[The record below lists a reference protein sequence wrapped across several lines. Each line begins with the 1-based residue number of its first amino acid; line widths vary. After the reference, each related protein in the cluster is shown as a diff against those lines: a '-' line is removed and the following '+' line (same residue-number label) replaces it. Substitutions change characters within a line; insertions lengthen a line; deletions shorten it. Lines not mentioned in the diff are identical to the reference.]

1 VSSLKLL
8 YAPSTLTLRLVAE
21 TKDGIQMSGTPQII
35 LTRRGTE
42 EIAPTLV
49 NTLHGQERKA
59 ADALLTATKQLFSA
73 SPPTKATWC
82 SLLCDMG
89 LDLQR
94 LPSTGELIDAET
106 IPAVL
111 DAPPLQVRM
120 SDLIHFGLL
129 LEMTLVEVDEL
140 KRLLSMLI
148 HISKHVSLIPLQT

>member
-1 VSSLKLL
+1 
-8 YAPSTLTLRLVAE
+8 
-21 TKDGIQMSGTPQII
+21 MSGTPQII
-35 LTRRGTE
+35 LTRRGRE
-42 EIAPTLV
+42 ETAPTLV

-59 ADALLTATKQLFSA
+59 ADVLLAATRQLFGA

-94 LPSTGELIDAET
+94 LPSTGEFIDAET

-140 KRLLSMLI
+140 KRVLSAFI
-148 HISKHVSLIPLQT
+148 HISKYMLLIPRQT